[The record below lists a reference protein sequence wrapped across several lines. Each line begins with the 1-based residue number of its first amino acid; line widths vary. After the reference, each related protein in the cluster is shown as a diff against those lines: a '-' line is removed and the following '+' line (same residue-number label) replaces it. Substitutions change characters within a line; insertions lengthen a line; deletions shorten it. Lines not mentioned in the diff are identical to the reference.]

1 MSADLI
7 KEKIAQ
13 AVEKINSLKE
23 ELRSNKAENENLQN
37 SITELHAR
45 NLELNDRIQK
55 LEEEKRN
62 IADNNDNTVKEIED
76 RLAMLNEIL
85 ELEKPELKTEDVKKE
100 AEQQAN
106 QDHFFNK

>member
-23 ELRSNKAENENLQN
+23 ELRSNKAENGNLQN

-62 IADNNDNTVKEIED
+62 ITDNNDNTVKEIED

-85 ELEKPELKTEDVKKE
+85 ELDNVEAKTEDVNNE
-100 AEQQAN
+100 AVQPAEQE
-106 QDHFFNK
+106 HFF

>member
-45 NLELNDRIQK
+45 NLELNDKIQK

-62 IADNNDNTVKEIED
+62 IADNNDSTVKEIED

-85 ELEKPELKTEDVKKE
+85 ELDNTEAKTEDVNNE
-100 AEQQAN
+100 AVQPAEQE
-106 QDHFFNK
+106 HFF

>member
-23 ELRSNKAENENLQN
+23 ELRANKAENENLQN
-37 SITELHAR
+37 NITELHAR
-45 NLELNDRIQK
+45 NLALNDRIQK

-76 RLAMLNEIL
+76 RLAMLNDIL
-85 ELEKPELKTEDVKKE
+85 ELDNLEVKE
-100 AEQQAN
+100 SDDHNEAVQPAEQE
-106 QDHFFNK
+106 HFF

>member
-85 ELEKPELKTEDVKKE
+85 ELDNTEAKTEDANNEAVQP
-100 AEQQAN
+100 AEQE
-106 QDHFFNK
+106 HFF

>member
-23 ELRSNKAENENLQN
+23 ELRANKAENENLQN
-37 SITELHAR
+37 NITELHAR

-76 RLAMLNEIL
+76 RLAMLNDIL
-85 ELEKPELKTEDVKKE
+85 ELDNLEVKE
-100 AEQQAN
+100 SDDHNETVQPAEQE
-106 QDHFFNK
+106 HFF